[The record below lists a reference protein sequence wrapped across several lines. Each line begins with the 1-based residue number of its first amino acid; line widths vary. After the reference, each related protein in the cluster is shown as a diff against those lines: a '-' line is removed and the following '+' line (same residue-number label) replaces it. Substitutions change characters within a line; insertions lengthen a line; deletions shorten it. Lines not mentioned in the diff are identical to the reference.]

1 VPPALLKPCTHSPLL
16 LPLTLNRASA
26 PDPPCFSPSPSLQ
39 LAEAKVEY
47 AEKGKLKRSL
57 EGSIYDITAGSR
69 DTNATLSKVRSEG
82 AVTNALLAT
91 LQAATETAHRELV
104 HKRMDLRR
112 YSASYRKLLGRL
124 GRAPDVSVG
133 DVRMDDRARQEEK
146 EVLAAREAQVQA
158 PSYPA
163 SEAIDEVMGAD
174 PSGQAAGLVEE
185 EGGEAKGNGDGV
197 GKGKGKGKGVD
208 GAKPEALGAAQRA
221 APAAA
226 DKGSAA
232 PASSSALAGAKP
244 AAV

>member
-1 VPPALLKPCTHSPLL
+1 MPLL
-16 LPLTLNRASA
+16 SLTLTRASA
-26 PDPPCFSPSPSLQ
+26 AYPPCLSPPSLQ

-69 DTNATLSKVRSEG
+69 DTNATLSTVRSEG
-82 AVTNALLAT
+82 AVANALLAT

-133 DVRMDDRARQEEK
+133 DVHMDDRARQEEK

-185 EGGEAKGNGDGV
+185 EGGGDKGKDNGAGA
-197 GKGKGKGKGVD
+197 GKGKSKGKGVD
-208 GAKPEALGAAQRA
+208 AVKPEAPSSAQGAASA
-221 APAAA
+221 DT

-232 PASSSALAGAKP
+232 PAPSSATAGAKP
-244 AAV
+244 TAV